1 MNNEN
6 NNLDAH
12 IEAILFVKGEP
23 MPVSGL
29 VKILNASEKAIEEAL
44 VSLSEKLSERGIRLV
59 RKDKSVMLA
68 SSPESSEFARL
79 LLEDEVDSKL
89 TKVGLETLAIVVYKG
104 PVSRP
109 EIDYIRGVNSA
120 FILRNLL
127 IRGLV
132 ERIPNPNDSR
142 SFLYKPSFKLLQYLG
157 IGSISELPEYGD
169 FNKKMEEFV
178 EESENRDRDENEG
191 EGGQEGEQEQENGS
205 EQADEN
211 KNNNN
216 DNEKIID
223 NDNCLS

>member
-29 VKILNASEKAIEEAL
+29 VKILNATEKEIEGAL
-44 VSLSEKLSERGIRLV
+44 AVLSEKLSERGIRLV
-59 RKDKSVMLA
+59 RKEKSVTLA

-132 ERIPNPNDSR
+132 ERIANPNDSR

-157 IGSISELPEYGD
+157 IGNISELPEYGD

-178 EESENRDRDENEG
+178 EESESRERDEK
-191 EGGQEGEQEQENGS
+191 GQEQQEQNNENG
-205 EQADEN
+205 
-211 KNNNN
+211 
-216 DNEKIID
+216 NEKIID
-223 NDNCLS
+223 SGGAVS

>member
-23 MPVSGL
+23 MLVSGL
-29 VKILNASEKAIEEAL
+29 VKILNAPEKAIEEAL

-157 IGSISELPEYGD
+157 IGNISELPEHGD

-178 EESENRDRDENEG
+178 EESENRDRDEKG
-191 EGGQEGEQEQENGS
+191 EEEGQEGEQKQANES
-205 EQADEN
+205 ED
-211 KNNNN
+211 NNNN
-216 DNEKIID
+216 DNEKRF
-223 NDNCLS
+223 